1 VSFIPY
7 VGAILGGALAIGL
20 ALWQFWGDLGSIALV
35 AGIFALGQ
43 VLEGNV
49 LVPRI
54 VGNSVSL
61 HPVWLLFA
69 VSAFGALFGF
79 TGMLIAVPVAAA
91 IGVLVRFGIAQY
103 MDSRLYGRPPQG
115 PAGN

>member
-1 VSFIPY
+1 M
-7 VGAILGGALAIGL
+7 
-20 ALWQFWGDLGSIALV
+20 
-35 AGIFALGQ
+35 GQ
-43 VLEGNV
+43 VLEGNI

-54 VGNSVSL
+54 VGNSVRL

-69 VSAFGALFGF
+69 VSAFGSMFGF

-103 MDSRLYGRPPQG
+103 QGSALYGRE
-115 PAGN
+115 